1 MNFPVSG
8 QQTRPNIVLLL
19 ADDWGFPHATP
30 YGDKVV
36 DSRVFDSV
44 AAEGMLF
51 TKAYSAAPHS
61 SPSRACILGRMLRPP
76 PGRGLQP
83 QLVLSTR
90 PDRVPGTVGK
100 GWLYD
105 SLLAQGM
112 GPGVFSQTGWEH
124 NPVGHEVQN
133 LAEWIEQAP
142 ADKPIC
148 AWMGSRRPHRPYS
161 VGSGEE
167 HGFCPD
173 SLKLCPDLPDA
184 PAIR

>member
-1 MNFPVSG
+1 MTGDSLTRHRMETKSWIRGCSIPWPLKGCCSQRLTARLHIHPLQEPVFWTGCYAHRLGEACNLNSYFPRDLTVY
-8 QQTRPNIVLLL
+8 PELL
-19 ADDWGFPHATP
+19 G
-30 YGDKVV
+30 
-36 DSRVFDSV
+36 
-44 AAEGMLF
+44 
-51 TKAYSAAPHS
+51 KAGY
-61 SPSRACILGRMLRPP
+61 M
-76 PGRGLQP
+76 
-83 QLVLSTR
+83 
-90 PDRVPGTVGK
+90 TVYWHK
-100 GWLYD
+100 GW
-105 SLLAQGM
+105 
-112 GPGVFSQTGWEH
+112 GPGVFSQTGWKH
-124 NPVGHEVQN
+124 NPAGHEVQN